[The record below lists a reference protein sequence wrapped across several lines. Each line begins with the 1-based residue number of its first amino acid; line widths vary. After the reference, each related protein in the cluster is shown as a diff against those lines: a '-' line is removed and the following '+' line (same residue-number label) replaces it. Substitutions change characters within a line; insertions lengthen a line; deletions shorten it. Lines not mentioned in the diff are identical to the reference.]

1 MKMYRGQQLT
11 VPNARQNDHHKVQE
25 VYDVD
30 QNIVEWLVDVKKQAL
45 TQMG

>member
-1 MKMYRGQQLT
+1 MKMYKGQQLT

-25 VYDVD
+25 VYDVEKK
-30 QNIVEWLVDVKKQAL
+30 IVEWLVDGKKHAL